1 VADTPALCG
10 NFNYPTAYRIGPG
23 RVVELAAVCRE
34 LGIERPLVVTDPG
47 IAALPFFAAIL
58 ERLAEAGLA
67 AHVFSAID
75 ANPAVGH
82 VEAGLA
88 AAKAHAA
95 DGCVLVGGGSAL
107 DVGKCIALLARNPGG
122 VLDYEDRGENW
133 KRADEARI
141 LPAIAIPT
149 TAGTGSE
156 VGRAAVILDPSDHA
170 KKIVFHP
177 RLQPRIVLAD
187 PELTLG
193 LPPRL
198 TAATGLDAFAHCFE
212 AFCAPAY
219 HPMADGIALEGMR
232 LIAANLP
239 RAFENG
245 RDLEARTHL
254 LMAAAMGA
262 TAFQKGLGLIHA
274 LSHPVG
280 GVTGL
285 HHGTANAIFQPYAMV
300 HNRAA
305 IEARMP
311 RLAHV
316 LGLPAAGVAIGAGA
330 GASASGATG
339 TSGPASRA
347 SDANAFEA
355 VLDWFVALRRR
366 LGLPESLA
374 GVLAPEQVPAL
385 VPMVLADP
393 SLETNPK
400 PCTAAEIERVL
411 HKSIAGDLTP

>member
-1 VADTPALCG
+1 MADTPPLSG
-10 NFNYPTAYRIGPG
+10 NYHYPTAYRIGAG
-23 RVVELAAVCRE
+23 RVAELAGGCRE

-47 IAALPFFAAIL
+47 VAALPFFAAL
-58 ERLAEAGLA
+58 TEGLASAGLA
-67 AHVFSAID
+67 ARVFSAID

-88 AAKAHAA
+88 EAKAHSA

-107 DVGKCIALLARNPGG
+107 DVGKCIALLARNPGS
-122 VLDYEDRGENW
+122 VLDYEDRGDNW
-133 KRADEARI
+133 KRADGARI
-141 LPAIAIPT
+141 LPSIAIPT

-177 RLQPRIVLAD
+177 RMQPRLVLAD

-212 AFCAPAY
+212 AYCAPAY

-245 RDLEARTHL
+245 SDVVARTHL

-285 HHGTANAIFQPYAMV
+285 HHGTANAIFQPYVMV

-305 IEARMP
+305 IEDRMP
-311 RLAHV
+311 RLAHA
-316 LGLPAAGVAIGAGA
+316 LGLQAAGVSTGAGP
-330 GASASGATG
+330 G

-347 SDANAFEA
+347 ADANAFEA
-355 VLDWFVALRRR
+355 VLEWFLDLRRR
-366 LGLPESLA
+366 LGLPDSLA
-374 GVLAPEQVPAL
+374 GLLAPERVPDL

-400 PCTAAEIERVL
+400 PCTAREIERVL
-411 HKSIAGDLTP
+411 RKSIEGDLTP